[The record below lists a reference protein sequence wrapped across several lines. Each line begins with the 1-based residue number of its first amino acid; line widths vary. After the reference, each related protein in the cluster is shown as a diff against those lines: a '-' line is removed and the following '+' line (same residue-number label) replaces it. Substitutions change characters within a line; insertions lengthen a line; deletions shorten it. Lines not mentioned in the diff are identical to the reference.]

1 MEMFEGMEY
10 DSIMSMP
17 TTRRFRLILKKG
29 NLERRRADQQRN
41 EASRA
46 RMRRR

>member
-1 MEMFEGMEY
+1 MEMFEGMTY

-17 TTRRFRLILKKG
+17 TTRRFRFIVKKG
-29 NLERRRADQQRN
+29 NLERRRADQQRS
-41 EASRA
+41 EAARA